1 MSDPVPGP
9 GSTVGGH
16 RLDELLGE
24 GAAGLVYAATSAK
37 GERLAVKLLRPEL
50 ARDAVAL
57 ARFEREARLAG
68 GLTTAHVVPILEL
81 GESQGLTYLVMPY
94 YRGGSLSIRLRTLG
108 RLAVDEALDLAAQLG
123 RGLDELHAREILH
136 RDVKPSNVLLD
147 GEGTAALTDFGL
159 ARAADSTRLTADGQ
173 ILGTPHY
180 LAPELIEGR
189 EATRQSDVY
198 ALGCVLYECLA
209 GAPPFGDRRLA
220 EIGFAHLTEEPRDPR
235 KLRPE
240 LSAEI
245 AHGLRCALEKDPAA
259 RPTTATALARML
271 HLGSSAAAP
280 AGSGS

>member
-1 MSDPVPGP
+1 MGDPVPGP

-16 RLDELLGE
+16 RLEALLGE
-24 GAAGLVYAATSAK
+24 GAAGLVFAATNEQR
-37 GERLAVKLLRPEL
+37 ERLAIKLLRPEL

-57 ARFEREARLAG
+57 ARFEREARLAQ
-68 GLTTAHVVPILEL
+68 GLTTTHVVPILEL

-94 YRGGSLSIRLRTLG
+94 YPGGSLSLRLRSLG
-108 RLAVDEALDLAAQLG
+108 HLSVREALDLAAQLG
-123 RGLDELHAREILH
+123 KGLDALHSEGVLH

-147 GEGTAALTDFGL
+147 GEGTAALADFGL

-189 EATRQSDVY
+189 EATRRSDVY
-198 ALGCVLYECLA
+198 SLGCVLYECLT

-220 EIGFAHLTEEPRDPR
+220 EIGFAHLTEVPRDPR
-235 KLRPE
+235 ELRPE

-245 AHGLRCALEKDPAA
+245 AHALRSALEKDPSA

-271 HLGSSAAAP
+271 QLGSSAAAP
-280 AGSGS
+280 A

>member
-1 MSDPVPGP
+1 MGDPVPGP

-16 RLDELLGE
+16 RLEALLGE
-24 GAAGLVYAATSAK
+24 GAAGLVFAATSEQR
-37 GERLAVKLLRPEL
+37 ERLAIKLLRPEL

-57 ARFEREARLAG
+57 ARFEREARLAQ
-68 GLTTAHVVPILEL
+68 GLTTTHVVPILEL

-94 YRGGSLSIRLRTLG
+94 YPGGSLSLRLRSLG
-108 RLAVDEALDLAAQLG
+108 HLSVREALDLAAQLG
-123 RGLDELHAREILH
+123 KGLDALHSEGVLH

-147 GEGTAALTDFGL
+147 GEGTAALADFGL

-189 EATRQSDVY
+189 EATRRSDVY
-198 ALGCVLYECLA
+198 SLGCVLYECLT

-220 EIGFAHLTEEPRDPR
+220 EIGFAHLTEVPRDPR
-235 KLRPE
+235 ELRPE

-245 AHGLRCALEKDPAA
+245 AHALRSALEKDPSA

-271 HLGSSAAAP
+271 QLGSSAAAP
-280 AGSGS
+280 A